1 MLDRFED
8 ETSDAGAKEVPE
20 SHTELVDDY
29 LDQCLDNAFESETQK
44 VVLHEVAAIASEFDP
59 IDLAH
64 AVTRLPARARFIVY
78 DNLPDLESKSIFM
91 IHTGGNTRS
100 AILRQLSDQDIQK
113 LVDKMPPDEAVAVLD
128 DLPARRLK
136 KVLDHLES
144 RKSRK
149 IKELQSHSRY
159 SAGRL
164 MTNEFFSFG
173 LDQTIGDV
181 SRAIRNNPGIDLTSA
196 VFVVNPSGE
205 LIGVVPSRSLIVNAQ
220 DTTLRRIMAPVQHK
234 VSPDTPRDDV
244 VDLVDRYSIT
254 ALPVVD
260 DEGRLVGVISYEDA
274 VEAMRDLADETIAS
288 FAGTTEEVSED
299 VPTWNRILYRSPW
312 LVVTLFAGITTST
325 VMTHFKDL
333 SWFVFVPFFVP
344 LIAMMSGN
352 VGIQCSTIL
361 VRWMA
366 QGEFS
371 ATSRK
376 EAVQS
381 ELVVGSILSLIFG
394 VGAGFV
400 IYLLSS
406 WGVYHTGGDSLEVS
420 LMVASGLFFACLTA
434 TCLGTFSPILFYR
447 MNIDPA
453 VASGPIVTAFNDL
466 LSTTTFI
473 LVAYGVFRL
482 FL

>member
-1 MLDRFED
+1 LEDFE
-8 ETSDAGAKEVPE
+8 EKTSPLGPKEFPE

-91 IHTGGNTRS
+91 IHTGSNTRS
-100 AILRQLSDQDIQK
+100 AILRQLADPEIQK
-113 LVDKMPPDEAVAVLD
+113 LVDLMPADEAVAVLD

-136 KVLDHLES
+136 KVLELIES
-144 RKSRK
+144 KKAKK
-149 IKELQSHSRY
+149 IRELQSHSRY

-164 MTNEFFSFG
+164 MTNEYFSFG
-173 LDQTIGDV
+173 LDQTVGDV

-196 VFVVNPSGE
+196 VFVVNPTGE
-205 LIGVVPSRSLIVNAQ
+205 LVGVVPSRSLIMNPP

-234 VSPDTPRDDV
+234 VLPDTPRDDV

-260 DEGRLVGVISYEDA
+260 EEGKLIGVISYEDA

-299 VPTWNRILYRSPW
+299 VPTWNRIMYRSPW

-333 SWFVFVPFFVP
+333 SWFLFVPFFVP
-344 LIAMMSGN
+344 LVAMMSGN

-361 VRWMA
+361 VRSMA

-371 ATSRK
+371 TTTRK
-376 EAVQS
+376 EAVAS
-381 ELVVGSILSLIFG
+381 ELTVGSILSLIFG
-394 VGAGFV
+394 IGGG
-400 IYLLSS
+400 LLVYFLSH
-406 WGVYHTGGDSLEVS
+406 WGVYQTGGETVGVS

-434 TCLGTFSPILFYR
+434 TCLGTFSPILFNR
-447 MNIDPA
+447 MHIDPA

-473 LVAYGVFRL
+473 LVAYGVFR
-482 FL
+482 FFI